1 MNDAQPN
8 PSPLRG
14 TSWLI
19 THVAS
24 DDGDLVAVDDGH
36 RTPGLAFDESR
47 SAAGSTGCNNFMG
60 SCTIDGS
67 MIEFGP
73 LATTLMMCPE
83 TAMVQE
89 RLVLDALANARR
101 WSIDGDRLTLWD
113 GLSHTEDPNGSALL
127 ECATE
132 R

>member
-1 MNDAQPN
+1 
-8 PSPLRG
+8 
-14 TSWLI
+14 
-19 THVAS
+19 
-24 DDGDLVAVDDGH
+24 
-36 RTPGLAFDESR
+36 
-47 SAAGSTGCNNFMG
+47 MG

-113 GLSHTEDPNGSALL
+113 GSSHTEDPNGSALL
-127 ECATE
+127 ECSTK